1 MGIVNPS
8 VINFIKFFLRLMG
21 LIYIIII
28 IFQNHE
34 YITTNKYEENL
45 FISPND
51 IQENMNIDNQ
61 LYKKE
66 NVYFDV
72 RKNRRIK
79 TIEISIVKEKKPKFS
94 MRNILYINLDIYGN
108 YFMICNLLY
117 LIKDLENYYLI
128 LFGYYFLIIL
138 LQTKVNIFFF
148 LI

>member
-1 MGIVNPS
+1 
-8 VINFIKFFLRLMG
+8 MG